1 MDGAEPAFGLK
12 VLLLIVFVLLIAYS
26 FNAIMRKWLKVE
38 KPKFFSYNHVND
50 KHKKIDLSLRGVV
63 SVLLIIGYVNNSE
76 RLSQAQKPIFLLKTW
91 VLLFAFVVSIEV
103 VRAFMEWKYAENPK
117 TYLVTV
123 SSLVF
128 LVIVASSIFMTD
140 FYGIFTT

>member
-1 MDGAEPAFGLK
+1 MFGVEPAFGLK
-12 VLLLIVFVLLIAYS
+12 LFLLVVFVLLIGYS

-50 KHKKIDLSLRGVV
+50 THKKIDWSLRGVFV
-63 SVLLIIGYVNNSE
+63 VLLIIGYVVNSE
-76 RLSQAQKPIFLLKTW
+76 RLSQAQEPIFFLQTW
-91 VLLFAFVVSIEV
+91 VFLFAFVVFTEI
-103 VRAFMEWKYAENPK
+103 VRGFMEWKYADNPK

-128 LVIVASSIFMTD
+128 LGIVASSIFMTD
-140 FYGIFTT
+140 FYGIF